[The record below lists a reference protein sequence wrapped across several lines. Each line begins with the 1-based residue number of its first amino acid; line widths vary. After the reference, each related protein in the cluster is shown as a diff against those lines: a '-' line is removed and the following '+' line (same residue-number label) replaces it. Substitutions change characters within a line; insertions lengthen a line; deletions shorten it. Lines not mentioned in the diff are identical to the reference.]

1 MNYGKGVL
9 ELRDEIKKAEE
20 EISFAEKCGPIYDV
34 LGDISH
40 DANLLKKVEATDN
53 ESTQPLE
60 YILMRLNR
68 IEDAIVYSRNQEL
81 SRQNEERFPLLRAM
95 HFKYDLIDRKYSMKA
110 LKSMLS
116 QVDRTDPNVHV
127 RDIFVDTEKR
137 VVSIYMH
144 LSDFIDVPA
153 AYDYFIKTLSG
164 FGFYGAAPVV
174 REG

>member
-1 MNYGKGVL
+1 VSKNAHRYL
-9 ELRDEIKKAEE
+9 Y
-20 EISFAEKCGPIYDV
+20 S
-34 LGDISH
+34 
-40 DANLLKKVEATDN
+40 
-53 ESTQPLE
+53 LE

-127 RDIFVDTEKR
+127 RDIFVDTENN
-137 VVSIYMH
+137 ICIN
-144 LSDFIDVPA
+144 FID
-153 AYDYFIKTLSG
+153 L
-164 FGFYGAAPVV
+164 
-174 REG
+174 R

>member
-1 MNYGKGVL
+1 
-9 ELRDEIKKAEE
+9 
-20 EISFAEKCGPIYDV
+20 
-34 LGDISH
+34 
-40 DANLLKKVEATDN
+40 
-53 ESTQPLE
+53 
-60 YILMRLNR
+60 MRLNR